1 MAHYVIGDVQGCFS
15 ELDKLTKKIKF
26 NPDKDKLIFAGD
38 LVNRGTQS
46 LEVMEFCMKH
56 KKSVKAVLGNHDFY
70 LLYLIEHKKKNKSL
84 NKILESKNKMTFHSW
99 LKSMPLLLE
108 IKIKKTKET
117 FWISHAGI
125 PFIWDIRMAKKLSKE
140 IQVGMQKNSFEI
152 LENMWGDTP
161 KLWNPNL
168 KGHKRSRTII
178 NYFTRMRFLGSDG
191 SLKLK
196 AKKNKADKSHIPWF
210 VQTKENL
217 KNKEHIVFGHWA
229 ALDGNTKLDNIIGL
243 DTGCVWGNKLT
254 AIRLEDKKL
263 FQVEKI

>member
-99 LKSMPLLLE
+99 LKSLPLLLE

-125 PFIWDIRMAKKLSKE
+125 PFIWDIRMAKKT
-140 IQVGMQKNSFEI
+140 IQRNTS
-152 LENMWGDTP
+152 
-161 KLWNPNL
+161 WN
-168 KGHKRSRTII
+168 
-178 NYFTRMRFLGSDG
+178 
-191 SLKLK
+191 
-196 AKKNKADKSHIPWF
+196 A
-210 VQTKENL
+210 E
-217 KNKEHIVFGHWA
+217 
-229 ALDGNTKLDNIIGL
+229 
-243 DTGCVWGNKLT
+243 
-254 AIRLEDKKL
+254 KL
-263 FQVEKI
+263 F